1 MLALFISLSL
11 LSQEPPRELSV
22 CETGFASWL
31 PPTNP
36 EGLLGY
42 RLWLDNVELGDI
54 DTTEY
59 QIDTDTLQSNEE
71 YTFSVAAVYTDTI
84 SEAIS
89 HYLHYYPCS
98 HFLSPQ
104 FFKGSYVDE
113 NTVELTWTNYRM
125 EPYGYVGGLVTHSG
139 AGYNNGWHVSA
150 LHDGLTAYGFNV
162 NRDDGIMVMDKFDT
176 PNGWSAGGVYGFRFY
191 LYQDA
196 TPISTLTGVYM
207 AIYDGDPLNGGQLI
221 AGDLETN
228 VKGSTYLKHIYRTSE
243 DDFTEVNRPI
253 ACIEADLYPGEIP
266 AGTYW
271 FIATFTGSLKGGVYI
286 IPRTVMGQTTTGEAR
301 IYDPE
306 NGWQPLLDPGTGT
319 QQGMAIGIIGPGNGG
334 ADAISYTDLYR
345 DGELI
350 AHGLDPEEEG
360 FIDYNVPFGIHDY
373 TIVNVYDAW
382 WYDCPNESC
391 PKTIDVR
398 PCYPPENFEVETEPL
413 NDELIVC
420 HLTWDKENDIPQRE
434 DIRTFYEIYRKE
446 ESQNNFHIVGVLP
459 KDETQDSFEYYD
471 TVSQG
476 TYYYKVSDYNVFPT
490 GSCESNFAS
499 HTPPR
504 PVTNFQYEIKSS
516 NRVRFTWDYPEN
528 YTPNLHPITWSDCE
542 YYSLIGAATHINWPC
557 AHRFDTEDLQDY
569 VGWRIKAV
577 GFMPTQDRTNYSI
590 RVWKGEYE
598 PELCY
603 DAPVGSDTVLF
614 VMNDYGLSEDIY
626 IEEGKQLWIGFNTDD
641 PYGRYPWAIDDG
653 PAVVGKGDLIWM
665 NDGFTSLGYPYN
677 FIIRAYIEGPN
688 GEQKVLGWESKPMEN
703 DLITAFNIYLNGQLF
718 DVIHGDI
725 HLAYDYSCFED
736 WNMDFAVTAVYG
748 DQESEPVS
756 AHLSWPDDE
765 RWFWKVI
772 SQPDGYDTDSLGNI
786 TISTTEGMAWLLSVV
801 NGYNCNPGSSLNN
814 KTISIVN
821 DIDLSDGLWS
831 SLHDPLWS
839 GFNATIEGNGFTI
852 SGLHGANAFI
862 SRTDGIVRNLNFSDC
877 EFINSSSGYF
887 SRVGCIASHIWEHAE
902 IDNCHVQNSI
912 CASENYCGGLVGE
925 AVCSTIR
932 NCSFS
937 DGIVTSNGT
946 CCGGLV
952 GSGTGVVIENSYFV
966 GDLMRVSGNST
977 SLGGIIGESNYD
989 AWNGRCRIR
998 NCYSTLLESNVPEIV
1013 SGIVGVNKENNIIT
1027 NCYSIYP
1034 QEISL
1039 DNQGTIENCAM
1050 FDGSGTSWTMSEP
1063 VMVGGLQ
1070 TDDLLTALDH
1080 WVTDQTVPDTYF
1092 HWVEDTQMTNSG
1104 LPIFGELY
1112 DGLEDLSNDFGTI
1125 IYPNPTTGL
1134 LSITTDDF
1142 GHAEIYDLTG
1152 RLMKQSKQ
1160 TTIDLGRLPQGLY
1173 VVKIFDHSGNS
1184 IIRKVIKQ

>member
-125 EPYGYVGGLVTHSG
+125 EPYGYVGGLVTHSD

-162 NRDDGIMVMDKFDT
+162 NRDNGIMVMDKFDT

-334 ADAISYTDLYR
+334 ASAISYTDLYR

-373 TIVNVYDAW
+373 TIVNVYDFW

-420 HLTWDKENDIPQRE
+420 HLTWDKDDDIPQRE
-434 DIRTFYEIYRKE
+434 DIKTFYEIYRKE
-446 ESQNNFHIVGVLP
+446 ELQNNFHIVGVLP
-459 KDETQDSFEYYD
+459 KDESLESFEYCD
-471 TVSQG
+471 TVPNGNYS
-476 TYYYKVSDYNVFPT
+476 YRVNDYNVYLL
-490 GSCESNFAS
+490 GSCQSEFA
-499 HTPPR
+499 
-504 PVTNFQYEIKSS
+504 
-516 NRVRFTWDYPEN
+516 EN
-528 YTPNLHPITWSDCE
+528 TWS
-542 YYSLIGAATHINWPC
+542 
-557 AHRFDTEDLQDY
+557 
-569 VGWRIKAV
+569 
-577 GFMPTQDRTNYSI
+577 
-590 RVWKGEYE
+590 
-598 PELCY
+598 
-603 DAPVGSDTVLF
+603 
-614 VMNDYGLSEDIY
+614 
-626 IEEGKQLWIGFNTDD
+626 
-641 PYGRYPWAIDDG
+641 
-653 PAVVGKGDLIWM
+653 
-665 NDGFTSLGYPYN
+665 
-677 FIIRAYIEGPN
+677 
-688 GEQKVLGWESKPMEN
+688 
-703 DLITAFNIYLNGQLF
+703 
-718 DVIHGDI
+718 
-725 HLAYDYSCFED
+725 
-736 WNMDFAVTAVYG
+736 
-748 DQESEPVS
+748 
-756 AHLSWPDDE
+756 
-765 RWFWKVI
+765 
-772 SQPDGYDTDSLGNI
+772 
-786 TISTTEGMAWLLSVV
+786 
-801 NGYNCNPGSSLNN
+801 
-814 KTISIVN
+814 
-821 DIDLSDGLWS
+821 
-831 SLHDPLWS
+831 
-839 GFNATIEGNGFTI
+839 
-852 SGLHGANAFI
+852 
-862 SRTDGIVRNLNFSDC
+862 
-877 EFINSSSGYF
+877 
-887 SRVGCIASHIWEHAE
+887 
-902 IDNCHVQNSI
+902 
-912 CASENYCGGLVGE
+912 
-925 AVCSTIR
+925 
-932 NCSFS
+932 
-937 DGIVTSNGT
+937 
-946 CCGGLV
+946 
-952 GSGTGVVIENSYFV
+952 
-966 GDLMRVSGNST
+966 
-977 SLGGIIGESNYD
+977 IGESH
-989 AWNGRCRIR
+989 
-998 NCYSTLLESNVPEIV
+998 
-1013 SGIVGVNKENNIIT
+1013 
-1027 NCYSIYP
+1027 
-1034 QEISL
+1034 
-1039 DNQGTIENCAM
+1039 
-1050 FDGSGTSWTMSEP
+1050 DGSESC
-1063 VMVGGLQ
+1063 
-1070 TDDLLTALDH
+1070 LLH
-1080 WVTDQTVPDTYF
+1080 P
-1092 HWVEDTQMTNSG
+1092 S
-1104 LPIFGELY
+1104 
-1112 DGLEDLSNDFGTI
+1112 
-1125 IYPNPTTGL
+1125 PTTGL
-1134 LSITTDDF
+1134 LTITTNDF
-1142 GHAEIYDLTG
+1142 HHAEVYDLMG

-1173 VVKIFDHSGNS
+1173 VVKISDHSGNS

>member
-1 MLALFISLSL
+1 MKRPIAIVFALFVSLSL
-11 LSQEPPRELSV
+11 LAQEPPRELSV

-42 RLWLDNVELGDI
+42 RLWLDDVELGDI

-98 HFLSPQ
+98 HFFSPQ
-104 FFKGSYVDE
+104 FFKGSFVDE
-113 NTVELTWTNYRM
+113 NTVELTWTNYRI

-150 LHDGLTAYGFNV
+150 LHDSLTAYGFNV

-253 ACIEADLYPGEIP
+253 ACIEADLELEEIP

-334 ADAISYTDLYR
+334 ASAISYTDLYR

-350 AHGLDPEEEG
+350 AHGIDPYEEG
-360 FIDYNVPFGIHDY
+360 FIDHNVPYGIHSY
-373 TIVNVYDAW
+373 SIVNVYDDPNW
-382 WYDCPNESC
+382 WECPNKSC

-590 RVWKGEYE
+590 KK
-598 PELCY
+598 
-603 DAPVGSDTVLF
+603 A
-614 VMNDYGLSEDIY
+614 
-626 IEEGKQLWIGFNTDD
+626 
-641 PYGRYPWAIDDG
+641 
-653 PAVVGKGDLIWM
+653 
-665 NDGFTSLGYPYN
+665 
-677 FIIRAYIEGPN
+677 
-688 GEQKVLGWESKPMEN
+688 
-703 DLITAFNIYLNGQLF
+703 
-718 DVIHGDI
+718 
-725 HLAYDYSCFED
+725 
-736 WNMDFAVTAVYG
+736 
-748 DQESEPVS
+748 
-756 AHLSWPDDE
+756 
-765 RWFWKVI
+765 
-772 SQPDGYDTDSLGNI
+772 
-786 TISTTEGMAWLLSVV
+786 
-801 NGYNCNPGSSLNN
+801 
-814 KTISIVN
+814 
-821 DIDLSDGLWS
+821 
-831 SLHDPLWS
+831 
-839 GFNATIEGNGFTI
+839 
-852 SGLHGANAFI
+852 
-862 SRTDGIVRNLNFSDC
+862 
-877 EFINSSSGYF
+877 
-887 SRVGCIASHIWEHAE
+887 
-902 IDNCHVQNSI
+902 
-912 CASENYCGGLVGE
+912 
-925 AVCSTIR
+925 
-932 NCSFS
+932 
-937 DGIVTSNGT
+937 
-946 CCGGLV
+946 
-952 GSGTGVVIENSYFV
+952 
-966 GDLMRVSGNST
+966 
-977 SLGGIIGESNYD
+977 SNY
-989 AWNGRCRIR
+989 G
-998 NCYSTLLESNVPEIV
+998 
-1013 SGIVGVNKENNIIT
+1013 
-1027 NCYSIYP
+1027 
-1034 QEISL
+1034 
-1039 DNQGTIENCAM
+1039 
-1050 FDGSGTSWTMSEP
+1050 
-1063 VMVGGLQ
+1063 
-1070 TDDLLTALDH
+1070 
-1080 WVTDQTVPDTYF
+1080 
-1092 HWVEDTQMTNSG
+1092 
-1104 LPIFGELY
+1104 
-1112 DGLEDLSNDFGTI
+1112 
-1125 IYPNPTTGL
+1125 
-1134 LSITTDDF
+1134 
-1142 GHAEIYDLTG
+1142 
-1152 RLMKQSKQ
+1152 
-1160 TTIDLGRLPQGLY
+1160 
-1173 VVKIFDHSGNS
+1173 
-1184 IIRKVIKQ
+1184 

>member
-1 MLALFISLSL
+1 MKRPIAIVFALFVSLSL
-11 LSQEPPRELSV
+11 LAQEPPRELSV

-42 RLWLDNVELGDI
+42 RLWLDDVELGDI

-98 HFLSPQ
+98 HFFSPQ
-104 FFKGSYVDE
+104 FFKGSFVDE
-113 NTVELTWTNYRM
+113 NTVELTWTNYRI

-150 LHDGLTAYGFNV
+150 LHDSLTAYGFNV

-253 ACIEADLYPGEIP
+253 ACIEADLELEEIP

-334 ADAISYTDLYR
+334 ASAISYTDLYR

-350 AHGLDPEEEG
+350 AHGIDPYEEG
-360 FIDYNVPFGIHDY
+360 FIDHNVPYGIHSY
-373 TIVNVYDAW
+373 SIVNVYDDPNW
-382 WYDCPNESC
+382 WECPNKSC

-590 RVWKGEYE
+590 RVWKGE
-598 PELCY
+598 
-603 DAPVGSDTVLF
+603 AAT
-614 VMNDYGLSEDIY
+614 
-626 IEEGKQLWIGFNTDD
+626 
-641 PYGRYPWAIDDG
+641 RY
-653 PAVVGKGDLIWM
+653 
-665 NDGFTSLGYPYN
+665 SL
-677 FIIRAYIEGPN
+677 
-688 GEQKVLGWESKPMEN
+688 
-703 DLITAFNIYLNGQLF
+703 
-718 DVIHGDI
+718 
-725 HLAYDYSCFED
+725 
-736 WNMDFAVTAVYG
+736 
-748 DQESEPVS
+748 
-756 AHLSWPDDE
+756 
-765 RWFWKVI
+765 
-772 SQPDGYDTDSLGNI
+772 
-786 TISTTEGMAWLLSVV
+786 
-801 NGYNCNPGSSLNN
+801 
-814 KTISIVN
+814 
-821 DIDLSDGLWS
+821 
-831 SLHDPLWS
+831 
-839 GFNATIEGNGFTI
+839 
-852 SGLHGANAFI
+852 
-862 SRTDGIVRNLNFSDC
+862 
-877 EFINSSSGYF
+877 
-887 SRVGCIASHIWEHAE
+887 
-902 IDNCHVQNSI
+902 
-912 CASENYCGGLVGE
+912 
-925 AVCSTIR
+925 
-932 NCSFS
+932 
-937 DGIVTSNGT
+937 
-946 CCGGLV
+946 
-952 GSGTGVVIENSYFV
+952 
-966 GDLMRVSGNST
+966 
-977 SLGGIIGESNYD
+977 
-989 AWNGRCRIR
+989 
-998 NCYSTLLESNVPEIV
+998 
-1013 SGIVGVNKENNIIT
+1013 
-1027 NCYSIYP
+1027 
-1034 QEISL
+1034 
-1039 DNQGTIENCAM
+1039 
-1050 FDGSGTSWTMSEP
+1050 
-1063 VMVGGLQ
+1063 
-1070 TDDLLTALDH
+1070 
-1080 WVTDQTVPDTYF
+1080 
-1092 HWVEDTQMTNSG
+1092 
-1104 LPIFGELY
+1104 
-1112 DGLEDLSNDFGTI
+1112 
-1125 IYPNPTTGL
+1125 
-1134 LSITTDDF
+1134 
-1142 GHAEIYDLTG
+1142 
-1152 RLMKQSKQ
+1152 
-1160 TTIDLGRLPQGLY
+1160 
-1173 VVKIFDHSGNS
+1173 
-1184 IIRKVIKQ
+1184 